1 MVKTVLV
8 TPAQVDA
15 ARAVVQRR
23 AETGRP
29 VPEALR
35 RIAEADHD
43 DSGDARSPLE
53 APGAPLSA

>member
-15 ARAVVQRR
+15 AKAVVRRR

-29 VPEALR
+29 VPDALR
-35 RIAEADHD
+35 RIAEAD
-43 DSGDARSPLE
+43 AERSLE
-53 APGAPLSA
+53 AVELGEAGAGPISG

>member
-15 ARAVVQRR
+15 AKAVVQRR

-29 VPEALR
+29 VPDALR
-35 RIAEADHD
+35 RIAEADIEPSDGGVDLPQAGSH
-43 DSGDARSPLE
+43 L
-53 APGAPLSA
+53 

>member
-15 ARAVVQRR
+15 AKAVVQRR
-23 AETGRP
+23 AESGRP

-35 RIAEADHD
+35 RIAEADA
-43 DSGDARSPLE
+43 DSPTGTPDLAVGPAAQLP
-53 APGAPLSA
+53 A

>member
-15 ARAVVQRR
+15 AKAVVHRR
-23 AETGRP
+23 AESGRP

-35 RIAEADHD
+35 RIAEADQTG
-43 DSGDARSPLE
+43 DSPSPLE
-53 APGAPLSA
+53 APGAPIST

>member
-15 ARAVVQRR
+15 AKAVVRRR

-35 RIAEADHD
+35 RIAEADAD
-43 DSGDARSPLE
+43 RSADGSELGE
-53 APGAPLSA
+53 APAAPTAS

>member
-43 DSGDARSPLE
+43 DSGETPSPLA
-53 APGAPLSA
+53 APGSPITG

>member
-35 RIAEADHD
+35 RIAEADQD
-43 DSGDARSPLE
+43 DSGEVRSPLE
-53 APGAPLSA
+53 VPGGRLSA

>member
-23 AETGRP
+23 SESGRP

-43 DSGDARSPLE
+43 DSGETASPLE
-53 APGAPLSA
+53 APRSAIAG

>member
-43 DSGDARSPLE
+43 DSRDARSSHE
-53 APGAPLSA
+53 VPGAPLSG